1 MNVSL
6 FKKLLPFSLV
16 VLLSLLS
23 ILPLF
28 YSGFF
33 LMHDDTQVSRVFEMT
48 KSLNLGMFPVR
59 WVPDLGY
66 GAGYPI
72 FNFYAPLSY
81 YIGALFMIIGFNAL
95 ISTKIMIGTG
105 VMLAG
110 ISMYIFAKEI
120 WNKEAAVVSALFYMY
135 APYHAVNIY
144 VRGAVS
150 ELWAYAF
157 IPLAFYGALLIYRH
171 GKWKNVI
178 IFSLSFAGI
187 ILSHNL
193 TAMMVTPFLLIYVLI
208 LSIILFKKKKK
219 KRPYLLLSSFALGI
233 LISSF
238 YFIPA
243 LLEIDKTNVSTQLVG
258 GSDFRKN
265 FACINQL
272 WDSPWGFGGSVPG
285 CIDGMSF
292 KIGKLH
298 VVLSFFPFF
307 LSVLGITYLKKNK
320 ELRKKA
326 IFGLTLF
333 AGFIFSVFLTLEYSD
348 FIWEPLKQMTYI
360 QYPWRFL
367 SLAAFFSSLLA
378 GFIIWLLY
386 YKNKKIGFI
395 IAILFIFL
403 LFYSDLKLFNPQKIL
418 LRDSSYYTSE
428 SALKW
433 RISKISDEYL
443 SKEFNKPKTEEE
455 ALKNNV
461 IFSFEETGIEKTAN
475 IISLA
480 SLFMLIIG
488 IIPWIKKKNHE

>member
-1 MNVSL
+1 MSL
-6 FKKLLPFSLV
+6 FKKNLPFFLV
-16 VLLSLLS
+16 VLLSLFA

-33 LMHDDTQVSRVFEMT
+33 PIHDDTQVSRVFEMF
-48 KSLNLGMFPVR
+48 KSLNSGMFPVR
-59 WVPDLGY
+59 WVSDLGY

-72 FNFYAPLSY
+72 FNFYAPLAY
-81 YIGALFMIIGFNAL
+81 YFGAIFMFMGFDAL
-95 ISTKIMIGTG
+95 ISTKIMIGVG

-110 ISMYIFAKEI
+110 ISIYLLAKEI
-120 WNKEAAVVSALFYMY
+120 WNKETAIISALFYMY

-157 IPLAFYGALLIYRH
+157 IPLAFYGALALYKR
-171 GKWKNVI
+171 GEWKNLIV
-178 IFSLSFAGI
+178 FSLSFAGI

-193 TAMMVTPFLLIYVLI
+193 TAMMVAPFLFIYVLI
-208 LSIILFKKKKK
+208 LLVILFREKKK
-219 KRPYLLLSSFALGI
+219 KRAYLLLSGFVLGI
-233 LISSF
+233 LVSSF

-243 LLEIDKTNVSTQLVG
+243 LLEIDKTNVSSQLIG

-272 WDSPWGFGGSVPG
+272 WDSPWGFGGSVSG

-298 VVLSFFPFF
+298 VLLSFFSFF
-307 LSVLGITYLKKNK
+307 LAILGVSYLKKDEK
-320 ELRKKA
+320 VRKKA
-326 IFGLTLF
+326 IFGLILF
-333 AGFIFSVFLTLEYSD
+333 LGFILSIFLTTSSSG
-348 FIWEPLKQMTYI
+348 FIWESLKPMTYI

-367 SLAAFFSSLLA
+367 SLAAFFSSLLV
-378 GFIIWLLY
+378 GFVIWTAY
-386 YKNKKIGFI
+386 HKKRNIALVIAASFI
-395 IAILFIFL
+395 LL
-403 LFYSDLKLFNPQKIL
+403 LFYSDLKLFNPQKIV

-428 SALKW
+428 ASLKW
-433 RISKISDEYL
+433 RVSKISDEYL
-443 SKEFNKPKTEEE
+443 PKNFNKPKTEED

-461 IFSFEETGIEKTAN
+461 IFSFEETPIEKTAN

-480 SLFMLIIG
+480 SLFILIIG
-488 IIPWIKKKNHE
+488 IIPWVKRKKS